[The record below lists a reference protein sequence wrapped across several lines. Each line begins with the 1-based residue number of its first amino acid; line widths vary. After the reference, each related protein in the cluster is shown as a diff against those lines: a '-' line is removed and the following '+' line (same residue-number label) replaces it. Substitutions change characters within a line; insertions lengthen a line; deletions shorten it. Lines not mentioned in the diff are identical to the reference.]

1 MQEFRILGL
10 RDEVA
15 VALVSFGFE
24 GPTEIQSIA
33 IPVLMDRKDAHIS
46 SATGSGKTFAFLGPV
61 LSTIDSS
68 VADIQAII
76 VAPTHDLSAQL
87 FRETERLVAASGLPF
102 KVVQA
107 IGSIPLHRQMER
119 LSTKPQ
125 IIIGSV
131 GRMRDLALSG
141 KINLGTC
148 SWAILDEADRLF
160 ENEAIDLTGE
170 LLSALPD
177 TCARVLVSA
186 TIPERTAERASR
198 WFRSPV
204 KLALDSAEALKTSI
218 EHWCFHASSR
228 SKLEFLRRFE
238 ASVKPERCLLFA
250 STNASV
256 FTIAK
261 KLEYLGFAADVLK
274 SDKNGD
280 ERRTAVADFASG
292 KVRWLITT
300 DLGARGLDVPDI
312 SHVISFDL
320 PEEPSIYV
328 HRAGR
333 TGRAGKHGISVCLAD
348 LVELKRASRI
358 AVRYGFTFMCK
369 ILESGSV
376 HDIEPENFFALAE
389 EEESSRKNVRL
400 EAVRK
405 PEAGRNRGRS
415 LPTDR
420 SNYAPS
426 NVAHPLQ
433 QSRSRSEQPRSEQPR
448 SEQPRSEQPRRDTGR
463 PPQRTESDQRRKDRL
478 PGRPQRGPGTP
489 YQHPPQSQQASQRP
503 QNQPGDRSIPDTGA
517 TNTASTGGTTGGTT
531 GERQARPPRDRGSSR
546 KPRPRQQA
554 DQPKLQLDLI
564 TFETEQTNQGKEQK
578 TPEAGKR
585 RRGHQKKSGPASTP
599 DPAPGHDTSPAID

>member
-1 MQEFRILGL
+1 MQEFKILGL

-15 VALVSFGFE
+15 VAFASYGFE
-24 GPTEIQSIA
+24 GPTEIQSLA

-46 SATGSGKTFAFLGPV
+46 SATGSGKTFAFLGPM
-61 LSTIDSS
+61 LSTMDPA
-68 VADIQAII
+68 VATIQAII

-87 FRETERLVAASGLPF
+87 FRETERLVEASGLPF

-107 IGSIPLHRQMER
+107 IGSIPLHRQLER
-119 LSTKPQ
+119 LSIKPQ
-125 IIIGSV
+125 IVIGSA

-141 KINLGTC
+141 KMNLDTC
-148 SWAILDEADRLF
+148 TWAILDEADRLF

-170 LLSALPD
+170 LLSALPEGC
-177 TCARVLVSA
+177 TRVLVSA

-204 KLALDSAEALKTSI
+204 KVALDSAEALKTSI

-228 SKLEFLRRFE
+228 SKLDYLRRFE

-250 STNASV
+250 STNASI

-261 KLEYLGFAADVLK
+261 KLEYLGFEAEVLK

-333 TGRAGKHGISVCLAD
+333 TGRAGKHGVSVCLAD

-405 PEAGRNRGRS
+405 PEPGRNRGR
-415 LPTDR
+415 PMQMDR
-420 SNYAPS
+420 PSYAPPKS
-426 NVAHPLQ
+426 GRPMPQVRGRGD
-433 QSRSRSEQPRSEQPR
+433 QSRGDQS
-448 SEQPRSEQPRRDTGR
+448 RRD
-463 PPQRTESDQRRKDRL
+463 
-478 PGRPQRGPGTP
+478 PGRP
-489 YQHPPQSQQASQRP
+489 YQQGHQAPQVQ
-503 QNQPGDRSIPDTGA
+503 QNQQIMQGGPQGTSQSGPRPAANLPTNSGTNNNANNG
-517 TNTASTGGTTGGTT
+517 TNTSPNSSTNS
-531 GERQARPPRDRGSSR
+531 ESRSPRPPRPRGSSR
-546 KPRPRQQA
+546 KQGGQPRQQS
-554 DQPKLQLDLI
+554 DQFRLQPDLI
-564 TFETEQTNQGKEQK
+564 KPETNQSTKGTERQNLD
-578 TPEAGKR
+578 TGKR
-585 RRGHQKKSGPASTP
+585 RRGRQSKTGQASSSNPASHSIPVPNSKPNPVPNSNP
-599 DPAPGHDTSPAID
+599 DPTGE

>member
-1 MQEFRILGL
+1 MQEFKILGL

-15 VALVSFGFE
+15 AALASFGFE
-24 GPTEIQSIA
+24 GPTEIQSLA
-33 IPVLMDRKDAHIS
+33 IPVLLDRKDAHIS

-87 FRETERLVAASGLPF
+87 FRETERLVEASGLPF

-107 IGSIPLHRQMER
+107 IGSIPLHRQLER
-119 LSTKPQ
+119 LSIKPQ
-125 IIIGSV
+125 IVIGSA

-141 KINLGTC
+141 KMHLDAC

-170 LLSALPD
+170 LLSALPES
-177 TCARVLVSA
+177 CARVLVSA
-186 TIPERTAERASR
+186 TIPERTAERSAR

-228 SKLEFLRRFE
+228 SKLDFLRRFE

-250 STNASV
+250 STNASI

-261 KLEYLGFAADVLK
+261 KMEYLGFAAEVLK

-405 PEAGRNRGRS
+405 PEPGRNRGRS
-415 LPTDR
+415 MPMDR

-426 NVAHPLQ
+426 KTGRPPQ
-433 QSRSRSEQPRSEQPR
+433 QSRSRSDQPRPDQA
-448 SEQPRSEQPRRDTGR
+448 RRDSGR
-463 PPQRTESDQRRKDRL
+463 PQQRPDSDQRRNENQ
-478 PGRPQRGPGTP
+478 PGRQQHGTGLPTQHSPQGHEVSQGQPSPQHAAGNSPNGTQAGANSNNNPNSVGRQSRSSRARGPSRK
-489 YQHPPQSQQASQRP
+489 PQQRP
-503 QNQPGDRSIPDTGA
+503 QT
-517 TNTASTGGTTGGTT
+517 
-531 GERQARPPRDRGSSR
+531 
-546 KPRPRQQA
+546 
-554 DQPKLQLDLI
+554 DQPRLQLDLI
-564 TFETEQTNQGKEQK
+564 KPETEQTNQGTERRQ
-578 TPEAGKR
+578 PEAGKR
-585 RRGHQKKSGPASTP
+585 RRGHQKKSGPASNP
-599 DPAPGHDTSPAID
+599 NPAPNSNPGPASE